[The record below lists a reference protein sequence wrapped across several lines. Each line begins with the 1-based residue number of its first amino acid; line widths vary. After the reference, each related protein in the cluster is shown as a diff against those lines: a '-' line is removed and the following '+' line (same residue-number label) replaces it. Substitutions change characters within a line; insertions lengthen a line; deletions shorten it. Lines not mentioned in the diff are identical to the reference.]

1 MKLILFTL
9 VLIFS
14 YSTSYSQ
21 HKVCV
26 DVIKN
31 YAGKYYILYS
41 DSTWD
46 ITTKST
52 YDVYNIVKSDN
63 SDKIVSKKAVSL
75 NSKPVESSTTKTKT
89 SKITTTGTRSNTSVI
104 STTSSICG
112 ARTKKGGSC
121 QRRVV
126 GGGYCYQHK

>member
-9 VLIFS
+9 VLILS
-14 YSTSYSQ
+14 YNTSHSQ

-31 YAGKYYILYS
+31 DAGKYYILYS

-63 SDKIVSKKAVSL
+63 SDKTVSKKSVSL
-75 NSKPVESSTTKTKT
+75 NSKPVQSSTTKT
-89 SKITTTGTRSNTSVI
+89 SKITTTGTKSRTSVR

-126 GGGYCYQHK
+126 GGGYCYQHR